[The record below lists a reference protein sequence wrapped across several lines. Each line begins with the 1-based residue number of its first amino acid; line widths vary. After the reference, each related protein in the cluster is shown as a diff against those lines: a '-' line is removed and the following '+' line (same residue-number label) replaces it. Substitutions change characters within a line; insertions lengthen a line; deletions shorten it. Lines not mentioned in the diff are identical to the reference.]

1 MAARSLDVKDGK
13 LVFNHKDGIGKF
25 GVKDFSGDLFLEEEV
40 ARIIAFLSD
49 KQAEDK
55 IIEHFIETG
64 EISDTFRPC
73 YVTLSAE
80 KIRGKWR
87 IWCLLTLEGDALP
100 KKKRDGT
107 PRHSKEVSGRI
118 ACGANVCEMKN
129 LAERSPRSTFKT
141 EAKERRLQRK
151 MHRSRRANNPD
162 NYDEK
167 GCVKKGR
174 KTWKKSKTY
183 ERDRDKLR
191 DIMRKNAA
199 SRKYAI
205 QEDVGWAKKAKPGR
219 THIDKKTGKR
229 RANRRSRFGKS
240 IQSRC
245 PGTFRAE
252 LKKKFQEYHE
262 VDIKFRASQYDHEN
276 DDYVKKKLSQRTH
289 EHAKGRA
296 SPRDMYSSF
305 LLWCSDDEYKRADQA
320 LCNIRFDDYYDRV
333 QKMIEDYRQR
343 GVKVLNS
350 GF

>member
-1 MAARSLDVKDGK
+1 ML
-13 LVFNHKDGIGKF
+13 
-25 GVKDFSGDLFLEEEV
+25 
-40 ARIIAFLSD
+40 
-49 KQAEDK
+49 
-55 IIEHFIETG
+55 
-64 EISDTFRPC
+64 
-73 YVTLSAE
+73 
-80 KIRGKWR
+80 
-87 IWCLLTLEGDALP
+87 
-100 KKKRDGT
+100 
-107 PRHSKEVSGRI
+107 
-118 ACGANVCEMKN
+118 
-129 LAERSPRSTFKT
+129 
-141 EAKERRLQRK
+141 
-151 MHRSRRANNPD
+151 
-162 NYDEK
+162 
-167 GCVKKGR
+167 KKGR
-174 KTWKKSKTY
+174 KTWKNSKTY

-191 DIMRKNAA
+191 DITRKNAA

-205 QEDVGWAKKAKPGR
+205 QEDVNRLREFGDVIVIEKQSIACWAKKAKPGR

-240 IQSRC
+240 IQNRC

-333 QKMIEDYRQR
+333 QKMIEDYKQR